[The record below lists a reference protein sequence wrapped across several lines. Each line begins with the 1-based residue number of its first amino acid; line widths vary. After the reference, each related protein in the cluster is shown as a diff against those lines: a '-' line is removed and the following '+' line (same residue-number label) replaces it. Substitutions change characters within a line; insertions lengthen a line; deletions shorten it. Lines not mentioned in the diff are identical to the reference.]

1 METNELINQMI
12 DKIIDGD
19 NVAAQSDFE
28 SIISQKMEVS
38 LDAKKQEVAQSLYTS
53 EPKVEDET
61 EENST
66 DVDNSEIA

>member
-38 LDAKKQEVAQSLYTS
+38 LDAKKQEVAQSLYTG